1 MLKQLRKNK
10 GLTQKALADLSGVPL
25 RTIQKYEGGEYH
37 IENITLKMAL
47 KLSKALGVAA
57 EDLIK

>member
-1 MLKQLRKNK
+1 MLKELRIER
-10 GLTQKALADLSGVPL
+10 GLTQQALSDLSGVPL
-25 RTIQKYEGGEYH
+25 RTIQKYENGECN

-47 KLSKALGVAA
+47 KLSKALEISV

>member
-1 MLKQLRKNK
+1 MLKKLRIAK
-10 GLTQKALADLSGVPL
+10 GLTQQALSERSGVPL
-25 RTIQKYEGGEYH
+25 RTIQKYENGECN

-47 KLSKALGVAA
+47 KLSKALDVSV